1 MINTTRLFEPS
12 DRYQFDFK
20 LCTYAK
26 GWAQLDTSQDAS
38 YFGTWINPTER
49 KIANYCEGDVTIQT
63 TDTDEELVS
72 LVAEIKAWND
82 QQGHRFIGIDPG
94 YGDEMQGRLIAAGLG
109 AYLSGVNTCA

>member
-1 MINTTRLFEPS
+1 MITTKRLFEPS
-12 DRYQFDFK
+12 DRYQFDFR

-63 TDTDEELVS
+63 AETDEEVVS
-72 LVAEIKAWND
+72 LVAEIKAWNV

-94 YGDEMQGRLIAAGLG
+94 LGEEMQGRLVAAGLG
-109 AYLSGVNTCA
+109 EFLSGVAV

>member
-1 MINTTRLFEPS
+1 MITTTRLFEPG

-49 KIANYCEGDVTIQT
+49 KIASYCEGDVTVQT
-63 TDTDEELVS
+63 TETDEELVS
-72 LVAEIKAWND
+72 LVAEIKGWNESN
-82 QQGHRFIGIDPG
+82 GHRFIGIDPG
-94 YGDEMQGRLIAAGLG
+94 YGDDMMERLTAAGLG
-109 AYLSGVNTCA
+109 AFLSGVAV